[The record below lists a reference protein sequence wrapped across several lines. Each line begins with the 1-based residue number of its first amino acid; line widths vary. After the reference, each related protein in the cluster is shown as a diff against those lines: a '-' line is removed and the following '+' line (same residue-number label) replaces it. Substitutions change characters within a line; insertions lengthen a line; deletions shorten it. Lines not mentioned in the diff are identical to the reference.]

1 MLAARSARVHRSN
14 GPRRA
19 RGLLGTV
26 EELRFLTP
34 DDVPACLALAT
45 GRGWSHEE
53 RKWRFLLATGTG
65 LGLFDGSAL
74 VGTTVLTRYG
84 DAHAALSMVL
94 VAEGRQ
100 GRGLGRRLVEAALER
115 ADAPVVSLHATE
127 QGLPLYERLG
137 FVVAGPE
144 LVTHFGVFTG
154 PPSGAT
160 SPLVDPAALV
170 ALDAEVFGA
179 DRSALWAAYRGFAER
194 VVVSASGFAACWAD
208 PSPLVVGPV
217 VAEDAAGARALV
229 ADLVSGRDARVDTAD
244 PGLRAWLL
252 ENGMR
257 EGYRVAPMVLGAT
270 RPPGRR
276 ERLFA
281 PIMQALG

>member
-1 MLAARSARVHRSN
+1 M
-14 GPRRA
+14 
-19 RGLLGTV
+19 
-26 EELRFLTP
+26 TP

-53 RKWRFLLATGTG
+53 RKWRLLLATGTG
-65 LGLFDGSAL
+65 LGLFDGSTL

-127 QGLPLYERLG
+127 QGLPLYEKLG
-137 FVVAGPE
+137 FVVSGPE

-160 SPLVDPAALV
+160 SPPADPAALV

-179 DRSALWAAYRGFAER
+179 DRSALWEAYLGFAER
-194 VVVSASGFAACWAD
+194 VVVSASGFAGCWAD

-217 VAEDAAGARALV
+217 VAEDVAGARELV

-281 PIMQALG
+281 PIAQALG